1 LTTAAASPA
10 KKTGFIDRAGLR
22 GPYIKYWFAYVGVF
36 YVAWLILAFGFG
48 YWEPLK
54 TRWPMAV
61 VMTFGSVVAG
71 ATPMGGGTVAFPVLV
86 LLFHQPPT
94 LGRNFGLAIQAL
106 GMTSAMIFILCRRT
120 PIQFR
125 MLIWSSV
132 GATAGLLAGT
142 HPTVDQPGNGIAFVV
157 LNVTAFLSNGDY
169 SALITEMRDYM
180 KSSPPAPGYEEVLLP
195 GEADFRKKTQ
205 RLRDGIPVDE
215 RTWEDIRATGAALSV
230 NALPSYA

>member
-1 LTTAAASPA
+1 MS
-10 KKTGFIDRAGLR
+10 F
-22 GPYIKYWFAYVGVF
+22 
-36 YVAWLILAFGFG
+36 
-48 YWEPLK
+48 
-54 TRWPMAV
+54 
-61 VMTFGSVVAG
+61 
-71 ATPMGGGTVAFPVLV
+71 AFPVDSADPIVADFSTAEVPEGV
-86 LLFHQPPT
+86 LRVYRNRGQKLPGKWVVDAEGRPSDDPNDFYGPPRGAIIPFGGLKGYRGYALSLFVEV
-94 LGRNFGLAIQAL
+94 
-106 GMTSAMIFILCRRT
+106 M
-120 PIQFR
+120 
-125 MLIWSSV
+125 
-132 GATAGLLAGT
+132 AGLLAGT